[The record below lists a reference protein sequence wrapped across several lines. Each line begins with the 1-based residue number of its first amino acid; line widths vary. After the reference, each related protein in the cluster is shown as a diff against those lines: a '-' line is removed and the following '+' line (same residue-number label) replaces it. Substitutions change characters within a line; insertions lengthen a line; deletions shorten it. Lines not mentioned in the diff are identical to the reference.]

1 MVAVAL
7 LAEGPYVSAHF
18 PNLCHLLCC
27 CVSLAFTMP
36 KWHFDKQCNNE
47 TIHTQSQCFLLLE
60 TAGDSIEEP
69 SNFQSGDISREGS
82 SGRTQKL
89 EGEIWEIGR
98 EKHFETFTRQLSWEA
113 VNVLPL
119 ERSSIEWL
127 SYHWEDVSLGDC
139 AINGRMCHWVIGTIG
154 KMHYWV
160 TVLTLQICIIGW
172 SWYIG
177 K

>member
-36 KWHFDKQCNNE
+36 KWHFDEQCNNE

-89 EGEIWEIGR
+89 EGEI
-98 EKHFETFTRQLSWEA
+98 
-113 VNVLPL
+113 
-119 ERSSIEWL
+119 
-127 SYHWEDVSLGDC
+127 
-139 AINGRMCHWVIGTIG
+139 
-154 KMHYWV
+154 
-160 TVLTLQICIIGW
+160 
-172 SWYIG
+172 
-177 K
+177 